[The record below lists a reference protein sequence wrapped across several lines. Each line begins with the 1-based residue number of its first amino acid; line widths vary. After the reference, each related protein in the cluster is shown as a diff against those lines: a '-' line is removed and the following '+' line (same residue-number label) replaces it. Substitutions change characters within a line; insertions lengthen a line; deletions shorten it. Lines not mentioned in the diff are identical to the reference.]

1 MAIKAKRARTIVEEV
16 AKLDKQEIEFLFEL
30 IKNSM
35 IPGKHINVVFNIINK
50 LKNQHQFFG
59 VKWQS
64 KGEKPNVTVKDEK
77 DVVKEKI
84 KKTQQAIKDE
94 DGEIWI
100 ED

>member
-1 MAIKAKRARTIVEEV
+1 MAIKAKRSRTIVEEV

-35 IPGKHINVVFNIINK
+35 IPGKHINIVFNIINK

-64 KGEKPNVTVKDEK
+64 KGEKSKVTVKDEK